1 MEVITREVDRSL
13 WGCNHVDWLYWG
25 LRWVSGGIL
34 VMWDRRVMKKNE
46 ECVGKFVVACYL
58 DVLLRILKGH
68 LRVYGPNDDVE
79 RRCLWNE
86 LVGMMI

>member
-13 WGCNHVDWLYWG
+13 WGCNHVDWLYLG

-68 LRVYGPNDDVE
+68 LRVCMGQMMM
-79 RRCLWNE
+79 WNE
-86 LVGMMI
+86 DVFGMSWLE